1 MEVAYILLNIK
12 LILISI
18 NKTMTLIICFMVFIT
33 TEVCQT
39 SNSINKAMQQ
49 FKDEEKQENL
59 WRKKQ
64 YALYISQPERI
75 KVCDVSIA
83 TDFIHCDIGNSK
95 YLENELQQNLSKPS
109 HMISVSIH
117 LCVKR
122 KGSYCSALW
131 STWYWCL
138 SVKLVVS
145 LHPQCSF
152 W

>member
-1 MEVAYILLNIK
+1 
-12 LILISI
+12 
-18 NKTMTLIICFMVFIT
+18 MVFIT

-117 LCVKR
+117 LCDKKR
-122 KGSYCSALW
+122 ILLLCTLKHMILMLVSEVSRVSAPPMFFLVAKFFP
-131 STWYWCL
+131 YDK
-138 SVKLVVS
+138 KLHS
-145 LHPQCSF
+145 
-152 W
+152 